1 MFVRNHQIPITR
13 VVSLQEDDTVEA
25 ALQVMEEH
33 GHDALPVLNKRYNL
47 VGVVSKQYIYKIF
60 FQGNYD
66 KEQFLRNTLVQ
77 QVMKIDYHYVR
88 ESDFIER
95 AIAEMTAMRMQFVIV
110 KNDRNE
116 LVGILTRKR
125 LLEAMANAL
134 GMDKKGVRLEILV
147 DDIQGRI
154 AALSKVLAKEDYNIR
169 SFFMFD
175 PHLMNLQKIIIRLDT
190 CEQDRVVRLLS
201 ESGFKVL
208 SSVLE

>member
-1 MFVRNHQIPITR
+1 M
-13 VVSLQEDDTVEA
+13 ED
-25 ALQVMEEH
+25 H
-33 GHDALPVLNKRYNL
+33 GHDALPVLNNKYNL
-47 VGVVSKQYIYKIF
+47 VGVVSKQYIYKVF
-60 FQGNYD
+60 FQGDYEKD
-66 KEQFLRNTLVQ
+66 VFLHKTLVQ
-77 QVMKIDYHYVR
+77 QVMKADYHFVQ

-95 AIAEMTAMRMQFVIV
+95 AIREMTSMRMQFVVV

-116 LVGILTRKR
+116 LVGILTRKN

-134 GMDKKGVRLEILV
+134 GMDKRGLRLEILV

-154 AALSKVLAKEDYNIR
+154 AALAKVLAKEDYNIR

-190 CEQDRVVRLLS
+190 REEDRVVRLLADA
-201 ESGFKVL
+201 GFKVL